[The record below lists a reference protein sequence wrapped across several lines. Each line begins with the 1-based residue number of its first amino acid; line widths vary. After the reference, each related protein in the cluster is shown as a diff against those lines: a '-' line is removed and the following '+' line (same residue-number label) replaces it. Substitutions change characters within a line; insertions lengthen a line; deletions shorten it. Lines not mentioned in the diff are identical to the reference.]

1 MKLCDEY
8 AALLDLYVDG
18 ELEPA
23 QMVQVQAHLDT
34 CPACRQYVDD
44 ALAIRAAFP
53 DAEDVELPECFHDAV
68 MAAVAADAAKAK
80 KSRKKVWKS
89 LLPLAACFAV
99 VLVVGGRSGV
109 MAPRTESTSAAASV
123 TTADAV
129 YQSEN
134 ETAAPASSAP
144 AETSLALT
152 SQTPAA
158 INEPAAKGGTDS
170 VQAAAESRSTARKA
184 KERNYFAVLHWGGDV
199 EDLSLPADC
208 TPITLEDGTTG
219 YELSR
224 ADYEALL
231 EKLDAKVFSVAISYD
246 TDADLALII
255 LEDE

>member
-44 ALAIRAAFP
+44 AFAIRTAFP
-53 DAEDVELPECFHDAV
+53 DAEDVELPEGFHDAV

-80 KSRKKVWKS
+80 KSHAKVWKS

-99 VLVVGGRSGV
+99 VLAVGGRGA
-109 MAPRTESTSAAASV
+109 MGAKTESASAAASV

-170 VQAAAESRSTARKA
+170 VQAATESRSTARKA
-184 KERNYFAVLHWGGDV
+184 KEGNYFAVLHWGGDV